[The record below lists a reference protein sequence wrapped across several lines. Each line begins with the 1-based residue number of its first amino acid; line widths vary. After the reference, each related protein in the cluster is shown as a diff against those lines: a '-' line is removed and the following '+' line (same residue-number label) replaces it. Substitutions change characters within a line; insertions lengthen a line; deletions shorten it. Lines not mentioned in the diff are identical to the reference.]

1 MAKRGGFT
9 LLEVILVTTLMAMI
23 AGFSVGVYRNYGKG
37 IELNAV
43 KKNVIYDLRQMQVR
57 ASAGENRR
65 NWGAHFVNGAQD
77 YYEVFS
83 SPTNY
88 ADVGKTIIN
97 IVYLP
102 STVIFTKPAEGVNF
116 DMIFSSILG
125 SANADFITVSSEG
138 NGQTVNVTAS
148 GAVY

>member
-9 LLEVILVTTLMAMI
+9 LLEVLLVTALMAMI

-43 KKNVIYDLRQMQVR
+43 KKNIVYDLRQMQVR

-77 YYEVFS
+77 YYELFS

-88 ADVGKTIIN
+88 ADAGKTTFIT
-97 IVYLP
+97 VYLP
-102 STVIFTKPAEGVNF
+102 STVIFTKPADSSNL
-116 DMIFSSILG
+116 DIIFSSISG
-125 SANADFITVSSEG
+125 NASADFVTLSSEG